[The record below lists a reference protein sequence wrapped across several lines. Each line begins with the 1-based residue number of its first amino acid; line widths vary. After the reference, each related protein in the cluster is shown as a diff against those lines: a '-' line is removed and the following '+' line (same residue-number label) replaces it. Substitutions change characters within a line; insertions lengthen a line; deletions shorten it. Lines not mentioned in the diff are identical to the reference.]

1 MNKQAIRKA
10 FFVCASIG
18 LAYAALVFNVQDRFS
33 MKRTYETSVKTAPR
47 SLNVAVPGPQ
57 KEPDRQAPVIAGGGL
72 SFEPS
77 LLIAVPIIAHSI
89 KEGIIEKDGMVI
101 VKGTEETSPVYLK
114 KPLEILKDRDM
125 DGLRTLSRIIGRKN
139 MDAFLAREGIQL
151 PDRSLT
157 FDTLAG
163 TGYSVDQRVLA
174 ALYNKYVDDSFDPLM
189 PFSSGGFE
197 VSRKAGGFAIEK
209 VREQKRAEAGR
220 DSTAWTMPDLTGLSL
235 RAALDRISTK
245 GQGVLI
251 YGSGVVTDQHPR
263 AQEKVEKDTRC
274 ILYGRTYK
282 K

>member
-18 LAYAALVFNVQDRFS
+18 LAYAALAFNVQDRFS
-33 MKRTYETSVKTAPR
+33 MKRTYETSVKKAPR

-89 KEGIIEKDGMVI
+89 REGVIEKDGMV
-101 VKGTEETSPVYLK
+101 VVRGAGETSPVYLK
-114 KPLEILKDRDM
+114 KPLEILKDRDR

-139 MDAFLAREGIQL
+139 MDAFLAREGVRL

-163 TGYSVDQRVLA
+163 TGYSVDEKVLT
-174 ALYNKYVDDSFDPLM
+174 ALYTKYVDAAFDPLL
-189 PFSSGGFE
+189 PFASGGFE
-197 VSRKAGGFAIEK
+197 VSRKGGAFVKEK
-209 VREQKRAEAGR
+209 VPEQKSAAAGP
-220 DSTAWTMPDLTGLSL
+220 DGAAWTMPDLTGLSL

-245 GQGVLI
+245 GQPVRI

-274 ILYGRTYK
+274 ILYGRTYQK
-282 K
+282 